1 MPRIQRM
8 IRDACTTDVHVRRR
22 RKRYGHNEEID
33 GRGRP
38 SYGVLSVARPSF
50 LDRSSVAVL
59 GRSLPI
65 APAPLSVLILLLVL
79 QAQAIAQPGPP
90 DLPADPVTGVKLRQD
105 LDRPLLGSWE
115 NVELRDLLRR
125 VGVLRNLSV
134 ILDRRIDPT
143 VQPEIQLT
151 GAPLRQGFDQIA
163 RMTGGG
169 ASFPQSVVYIGPS
182 AAARTLRTWI
192 EVKTAELSSAGLQ
205 IPEKRQFQLLA
216 RHNWRW
222 DDLETPGEILQ
233 QIAGTTDLEIRGVE
247 RIPHDLWAGAIL
259 PDTTTPEALA
269 LVLIQF
275 ELTWN
280 WAEQGRAIEIVPIA
294 AAPVVERRL
303 KLPRGLSAEKA
314 VERLRAELPDL
325 AVEPTRGE
333 VFARGFL
340 EDLDEAPQVMTSPS
354 GRRPVAVKG
363 PEPVRNRKLTLRTV
377 RTPIRAILGEL
388 EKTGVVFEY
397 DADELREA
405 GVDLG
410 AEVTVEIR
418 DADADAFFKVLFA
431 GQGVRWEI
439 EGLVVRLRG
448 DEIGK

>member
-1 MPRIQRM
+1 MPSSAAISTVTVSSVP
-8 IRDACTTDVHVRRR
+8 ARRR
-22 RKRYGHNEEID
+22 AG
-33 GRGRP
+33 
-38 SYGVLSVARPSF
+38 SLSGSRQVVPVHRSVQVA
-50 LDRSSVAVL
+50 L
-59 GRSLPI
+59 G
-65 APAPLSVLILLLVL
+65 LLL
-79 QAQAIAQPGPP
+79 AIAASRDLAAQLPGPE
-90 DLPADPVTGVKLRQD
+90 LPADPVTGVKLRQD

-163 RMTGGG
+163 RMADGGV
-169 ASFPQSVVYIGPS
+169 SFPQSVVYIGPPM
-182 AAARTLRTWI
+182 AARVLRTWI
-192 EVKTAELSSAGLQ
+192 EVKTAELSDAGLQ

-216 RHNWRW
+216 PHNWRW
-222 DDLETPGEILQ
+222 NDLETPGQIVQ
-233 QIAGTTDLEIRGVE
+233 HIAGTTNLEIRGLE

-303 KLPRGLSAEKA
+303 KLPRGLSTEKA

-325 AVEPTRGE
+325 AVEPIRGE
-333 VFARGFL
+333 ILARGL
-340 EDLDEAPQVMTSPS
+340 VEDLDEALQVMSSPS

-405 GVDLG
+405 GVDLD
-410 AEVTVEIR
+410 ATVTVEVR
-418 DADADAFFKVLFA
+418 DADADAFFKALFA

-439 EGLVVRLRG
+439 EGLVVRLSRA
-448 DEIGK
+448 EAGK